1 MVKRRGFSLYDIEE
15 YLKEA
20 GAERVNEK
28 AVVSLEREL
37 QETVNE
43 LVEEAAVYANYAG
56 RKRLIKRSDIRLVVD
71 GAPRNGKYVALK
83 RRVVNRKASRHNE
96 KAMLSMRLN
105 AMVATAS
112 QDTS

>member
-28 AVVSLEREL
+28 AVMSLEREL

-43 LVEEAAVYANYAG
+43 LVEEAAVYADYAG
-56 RKRLIKRSDIRLVVD
+56 RKRLIKRSDIKLVVG
-71 GAPRNGKYVALK
+71 GAPRNGRYVALK
-83 RRVVNRKASRHNE
+83 KRVVNKRVAKPNE
-96 KAMLSMRLN
+96 KAMLAMRLN
-105 AMVATAS
+105 AMVATAAR
-112 QDTS
+112 DTS